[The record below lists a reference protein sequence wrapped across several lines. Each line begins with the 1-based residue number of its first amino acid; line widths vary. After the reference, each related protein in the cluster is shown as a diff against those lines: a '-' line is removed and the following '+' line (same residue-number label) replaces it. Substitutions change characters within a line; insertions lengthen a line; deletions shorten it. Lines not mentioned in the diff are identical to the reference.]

1 MNIETRKIE
10 FIKEFLKVQSED
22 IIAKLEQVLR
32 KEYTAEEEK
41 EIKPMSVEELNNRI
55 DSSEEDFKNDRF
67 KTSDEML
74 KKYQ

>member
-22 IIAKLEQVLR
+22 LIAKLEQVLR